1 MLSFTD
7 IVVVCLPLAAA
18 ILAVMKDSFTQE
30 KPGDSKQEKPPKK
43 KITPLGVAALFLALI
58 GFGLSLHSTREARK
72 AAQADAEHKSHI
84 TTAVDTALPEAISE
98 ARRKLNDSVSEVVNE
113 SKSKLETAIRDA
125 TQQSGAEVQA
135 AIQSS
140 GNAVA
145 RNLATEISQS
155 QARINAN
162 LRTTESKIDESIT
175 RAQTRISAVVEKSDD
190 DIKTSVT
197 GAVNNSGHII
207 TGVIS
212 KAVKDQTQTIGDMAK
227 TAVGE
232 QIMQIPLRIDQHQ
245 SGRLGGPLSD
255 IIVKV
260 EDVRKDR
267 PFDVHVYHEGTKL
280 FTQTIGPTKKEKA
293 VQPISFTHPGTHKSY
308 RLELTVQ
315 TQRNLFGTG
324 LDYIVIRAMNDSPVA
339 RK

>member
-212 KAVKDQTQTIGDMAK
+212 KAVKDQTQTAF
-227 TAVGE
+227 TC
-232 QIMQIPLRIDQHQ
+232 
-245 SGRLGGPLSD
+245 GR
-255 IIVKV
+255 
-260 EDVRKDR
+260 
-267 PFDVHVYHEGTKL
+267 
-280 FTQTIGPTKKEKA
+280 
-293 VQPISFTHPGTHKSY
+293 
-308 RLELTVQ
+308 
-315 TQRNLFGTG
+315 
-324 LDYIVIRAMNDSPVA
+324 
-339 RK
+339 